1 MHRSNQPAEAD
12 VGHQVLNRGI
22 GLGNSRLVIEGH
34 REPSRELNQE
44 ANQGD
49 AAQAIKDVDVG
60 RHVFRADVISNVLNF
75 QTFLE
80 PVVNRG

>member
-1 MHRSNQPAEAD
+1 MNRTNQPAEAD
-12 VGHQVLNRGI
+12 IRHQVLNG
-22 GLGNSRLVIEGH
+22 GVSLGNRWLVVEGH

-44 ANQGD
+44 ADQGD
-49 AAQAIKDVDVG
+49 AAQAIEDVDVG
-60 RHVFRADVISNVLNF
+60 RHVFGADVISNVLDL

>member
-1 MHRSNQPAEAD
+1 MNRTNQPAEAD
-12 VGHQVLNRGI
+12 IRHQVLNRGI
-22 GLGNSRLVIEGH
+22 SLSDCRLVIEGH

-44 ANQGD
+44 ADQGD
-49 AAQAIKDVDVG
+49 AAQAVKDVDVG
-60 RHVFRADVISNVLNF
+60 RNVFGADVISDVLDF